1 MHAQVGMLVKVRMN
15 AQVGMLVKV
24 RMHAQVGMLVK
35 VRMHAQVGMLVKVRM
50 HEAHE
55 KRYLRADETI
65 SDCCTVWFAHND
77 AYIHAYSAYVC
88 VYVYITFI
96 HTHTNMTS

>member
-15 AQVGMLVKV
+15 
-24 RMHAQVGMLVK
+24 
-35 VRMHAQVGMLVKVRM
+35 AQVGMLVKVRM

-77 AYIHAYSAYVC
+77 AYIHAYSVC
-88 VYVYITFI
+88 VCVCLCIYYIYTYTYQHDI
-96 HTHTNMTS
+96 MTQAQSPT